1 MNYDPA
7 SNTLLAVAKCSRGR
21 QWAGAIGFG
30 LAAGV
35 IWYLTVAIRAG
46 AL

>member
-1 MNYDPA
+1 MTYDPA
-7 SNTLLAVAKCSRGR
+7 SNDLLRAAQCSRAQ

-30 LAAGV
+30 LATGL

>member
-7 SNTLLAVAKCSRGR
+7 SNQLLAAAKCSRAR
-21 QWAGAIGFG
+21 QWAGAISYG
-30 LAAGV
+30 LAAGC

-46 AL
+46 F

>member
-7 SNTLLAVAKCSRGR
+7 SNQLLAVAKCSRTR

-30 LAAGV
+30 LATGC

-46 AL
+46 F

>member
-7 SNTLLAVAKCSRGR
+7 SNTLLAVAKCTRGR

-30 LAAGV
+30 LAIGFT
-35 IWYLTVAIRAG
+35 WYLTVAIRAG
-46 AL
+46 L

>member
-7 SNTLLAVAKCSRGR
+7 SNQLLAVAKCSRAR

-30 LAAGV
+30 LAAGC
-35 IWYLTVAIRAG
+35 IWYLTVALRA
-46 AL
+46 

>member
-1 MNYDPA
+1 MTYDPA
-7 SNTLLAVAKCSRGR
+7 SNDLLACAKCTRGR

>member
-7 SNTLLAVAKCSRGR
+7 SNTLLAVAKCSRGQ
-21 QWAGAIGFG
+21 QWAAAIGFG
-30 LAAGV
+30 LAAGC

-46 AL
+46 F